1 MNLDV
6 LLLTAY
12 WSWRC
17 NPSQVKLQA
26 NVFILST
33 LNKQAVCKVYESSV
47 EGWDSHGLRVFIC
60 PECELKNPIPVSTS
74 LTLSSCYDLRC
85 SFDLNMFWWVSEWN
99 GMRLCVYVMG
109 SGGRG
114 GVTLWCCNAK
124 FLLSLVERLRPG
136 RLFKNSIR
144 NTVNVCWQHKRRR
157 EAQRCEGY
165 REKINVTISPN
176 GTTNW
181 ATQT

>member
-109 SGGRG
+109 SGGEGGGWPFDVVMQNFFYLSWSVWDRAGCPKTQLEILWMCADSIRG
-114 GVTLWCCNAK
+114 GVRHRGVKDTGK
-124 FLLSLVERLRPG
+124 
-136 RLFKNSIR
+136 K
-144 NTVNVCWQHKRRR
+144 
-157 EAQRCEGY
+157 
-165 REKINVTISPN
+165 
-176 GTTNW
+176 
-181 ATQT
+181 